1 MRGTLR
7 ACDSGAPLLTTLD
20 ATIYVPHTAEALCG
34 RPMLIRGQLCLG
46 AGSTPYEVEGDLT
59 LDFLGTRRV
68 TYELSWRDQSTTL
81 NRLYGFKQIRAKRLV
96 SSWTEMSALFTRGG
110 EVQARG
116 TLTFSLSTLPSLLTS
131 VRLL

>member
-1 MRGTLR
+1 MFTFAPSELAVGIRFSETMRGTLR

-59 LDFLGTRRV
+59 LDFLGTRR
-68 TYELSWRDQSTTL
+68 
-81 NRLYGFKQIRAKRLV
+81 
-96 SSWTEMSALFTRGG
+96 
-110 EVQARG
+110 
-116 TLTFSLSTLPSLLTS
+116 
-131 VRLL
+131 